1 MDEAMTASHVK
12 EYDAAL
18 DALNAAK
25 DTWAKTSI
33 ADRISLLDQVKDNLM
48 TVATAWAQTAT
59 RLKQIPERSP
69 LSGEEWTS
77 GPYAVML
84 ACNAL
89 ISTLRQME
97 SKTFLKHLS
106 KRQLTTGQLAVK
118 VMPYSIWDH
127 LLLSGVKAEVWMKK
141 SVSVANLHDH
151 TAIAYDIPLA
161 ARKGKVALILGAGN
175 IASIAPLDVFQKL
188 FLENQVVI
196 LKAHPV
202 NDYLTKFLEVALKP
216 LIDLDALRIVK
227 GDAAAGAYLT
237 THAIIEE
244 LHITGA
250 VATHDAIVWGIGAEG
265 EKNRKENT
273 PQNFKRFT
281 SELGAVC
288 PTIVVPGP
296 WSAADLKF
304 QAEQIATHK
313 LHNSGFNCV
322 ACQVLIMPKGWDKAA
337 ILMANLNAVVQNSN
351 RGAYYPGATDRLD
364 AFKSK
369 AKTYKSLRAVKRHL
383 LLLTM

>member
-33 ADRISLLDQVKDNLM
+33 ADRISLLDQIKDNLM
-48 TVATAWAQTAT
+48 TVAAAWAQTAT

-141 SVSVANLHDH
+141 SVSVATVSYTH
-151 TAIAYDIPLA
+151 
-161 ARKGKVALILGAGN
+161 
-175 IASIAPLDVFQKL
+175 
-188 FLENQVVI
+188 
-196 LKAHPV
+196 
-202 NDYLTKFLEVALKP
+202 LTL
-216 LIDLDALRIVK
+216 
-227 GDAAAGAYLT
+227 
-237 THAIIEE
+237 
-244 LHITGA
+244 
-250 VATHDAIVWGIGAEG
+250 
-265 EKNRKENT
+265 
-273 PQNFKRFT
+273 
-281 SELGAVC
+281 
-288 PTIVVPGP
+288 PTI
-296 WSAADLKF
+296 
-304 QAEQIATHK
+304 
-313 LHNSGFNCV
+313 
-322 ACQVLIMPKGWDKAA
+322 
-337 ILMANLNAVVQNSN
+337 
-351 RGAYYPGATDRLD
+351 
-364 AFKSK
+364 
-369 AKTYKSLRAVKRHL
+369 L
-383 LLLTM
+383 LV